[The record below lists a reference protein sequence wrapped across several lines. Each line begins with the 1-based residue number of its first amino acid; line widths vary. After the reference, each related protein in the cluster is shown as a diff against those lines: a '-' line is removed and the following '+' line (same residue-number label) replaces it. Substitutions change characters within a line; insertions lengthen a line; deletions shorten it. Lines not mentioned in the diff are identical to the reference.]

1 MLEVA
6 RGFYNNTISLE
17 GKTNKTAILFVE
29 FWWWLHR
36 KADYLLRTDLG
47 KRENYPRVPGS
58 SLVSFRR
65 ILRDANDWS
74 GRLLFNHLA
83 YAAMRCTDQ
92 GFITLS
98 QLLFSDRL
106 GTRES
111 LQQISQ
117 HKEASLVQQGP
128 ARDAFDEA
136 VSQQL
141 ADRLQSCRQ
150 YVRDTE
156 VKLGTDGAVAPIAP
170 LTSLT
175 AVIMENDPP
184 AVKRQQKAVKNN
196 IPVDGVR
203 RSARIAAARSM
214 AVGDLDSTA
223 NNKEPAEQTR
233 MLMLLAQACAIGDVA
248 KGNKDFEEKPGQE
261 PKLRRQPERPRGE
274 ASRYAVGGSIIG
286 RIYEYPR
293 TIVALLE
300 LGYLK
305 ELEQGVFLRVSDP
318 SQRKV
323 HPDLNKLSQKLRA
336 TQRER
341 STFETLLDNCQLI
354 AMGNDIFCE
363 EMFHQKQLT
372 SSKARGETTKPK
384 KEVAIDNGEQF
395 VRDAYLAI
403 VETGPER
410 GTITRQCSKL

>member
-6 RGFYNNTISLE
+6 RGFYKNTISLE
-17 GKTNKTAILFVE
+17 GKTSKTAILFVE

-36 KADYLLRTDLG
+36 KADYLLQTDLG

-83 YAAMRCTDQ
+83 YAAMICTDQ
-92 GFITLS
+92 GFITLG
-98 QLLFSDRL
+98 QLLSSDRM

-111 LQQISQ
+111 LQQIAQ

-128 ARDAFDEA
+128 ARDAFVEA

-141 ADRLQSCRQ
+141 ADRLQSCRW

-156 VKLGTDGAVAPIAP
+156 VKLGTDGAVAPITP
-170 LTSLT
+170 LTSLP
-175 AVIMENDPP
+175 AVITENDPP
-184 AVKRQQKAVKNN
+184 AVKRQKKAVKNN

-214 AVGDLDSTA
+214 ADGDLESTA

-233 MLMLLAQACAIGDVA
+233 KLMLLAQACATKDVA
-248 KGNKDFEEKPGQE
+248 EGDKDFEGKHGEE
-261 PKLRRQPERPRGE
+261 PRLRRQPERPRGE
-274 ASRYAVGGSIIG
+274 ASRYAVEGTII
-286 RIYEYPR
+286 RRFYEYPQ

-318 SQRKV
+318 S
-323 HPDLNKLSQKLRA
+323 
-336 TQRER
+336 
-341 STFETLLDNCQLI
+341 
-354 AMGNDIFCE
+354 
-363 EMFHQKQLT
+363 
-372 SSKARGETTKPK
+372 
-384 KEVAIDNGEQF
+384 
-395 VRDAYLAI
+395 
-403 VETGPER
+403 
-410 GTITRQCSKL
+410 